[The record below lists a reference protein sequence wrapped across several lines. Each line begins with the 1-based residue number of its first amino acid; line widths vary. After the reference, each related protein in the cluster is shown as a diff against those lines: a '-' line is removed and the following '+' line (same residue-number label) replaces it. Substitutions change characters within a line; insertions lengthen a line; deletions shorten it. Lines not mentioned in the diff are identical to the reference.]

1 MKKWPAVSLK
11 EIAPPQWAKIRFKPD
26 EQVWHLTLDQ
36 IDCLTCSVVNKKT
49 AQISAADRQIRVFD
63 EGNVLLS
70 KIDPGLN
77 KVLCPAEPGIGIPE
91 LVPMRPRPEFLDR
104 YFLAFY
110 LRSGY
115 FSGFASASAS
125 GRFVPRLKL
134 PKVMAH
140 TIPLPP
146 ISEQRRI
153 VGILGQADS
162 LCKKRIEAETNAA
175 KIIPALLDKMF
186 GDQARNPKGLV
197 KKKLGEV
204 MTLTTGKYL
213 SPEALEPNGNYP
225 VYGGDGVTGR
235 YMEFM
240 LEDPAILISRYGRCC
255 GKITFSESKSWISEQ
270 VMYVSEVSGEIL
282 PRYLAEVMRTANLGQ
297 YVTNSRQPLLSA
309 SRIYPIEIVIPPSE
323 EQEKFI
329 SLALEFDKYR
339 CDGQNSL
346 FRLRSLFSAL
356 MARAFSGDLTAGW
369 RLAHMTEL
377 LSEMEAQSKGVGV
390 PLILSSLSCGT

>member
-1 MKKWPAVSLK
+1 LKKWPTISLK

-36 IDCLTCSVVNKKT
+36 IDYLTCNVVNRKT
-49 AQISAADRQIRVFD
+49 APISATDRQIRVFD

-70 KIDPGLN
+70 KLDPGFN
-77 KVLCPAEPGIGIPE
+77 KVLCPTEPGIGIPE
-91 LVPMRPRPEFLDR
+91 LVPLRPRPEFLDR

-115 FSGFASASAS
+115 FLGFVSASAT
-125 GRFVPRLKL
+125 GRFVSRLKL

-153 VGILGQADS
+153 AEILGQADS

-175 KIIPALLDKMF
+175 NIIPALLDKMF
-186 GDQARNPKGLV
+186 GDQARNPKGLI
-197 KKKLGEV
+197 KKKLGDV
-204 MTLTTGKYL
+204 ATLMTGKYL
-213 SPEALEPNGNYP
+213 SSEVLEPNGKYP
-225 VYGGDGVTGR
+225 VYGGDGITGR
-235 YMEFM
+235 YIEFM
-240 LEDPAILISRYGRCC
+240 LEEPAILISRYGRCC

-270 VMYVSEVSGEIL
+270 AIYVSEVSGDIL
-282 PRYLAEVMRTANLGQ
+282 PRYLAEVLRTASLGQ

-309 SRIYPIEIVIPPSE
+309 SRIYPIEIIIPPLE

-329 SLALEFDKYR
+329 SLVLEFDKYG

-346 FRLRSLFSAL
+346 FRLKSLFTAL
-356 MARAFSGDLTAGW
+356 IARAFSGDLTADW

-390 PLILSSLSCGT
+390 PLILNSLS